1 MKKTGIIVVLGLFAV
16 IIFAQQ
22 PMQTRKFYDEESATI
37 LKELQKKISA
47 YKDISISFTF
57 RSEKKDKFIDE
68 IKGTSLIKGEKYV
81 LKTDQQQIYCN
92 GISVWSYLP
101 EQKEVTVS
109 KYDKDDD
116 AQMMNPLKMIQ
127 GYEKSY
133 KSNFI
138 RETVEKGVLMQ
149 IIDLTPLKPTSYY
162 KVRLTLDKNK
172 KQIIRISIYEKD
184 GMQYTY
190 IVDKFEVNKNLSDE
204 QFVFDISKHSGV
216 EVIDMR

>member
-1 MKKTGIIVVLGLFAV
+1 MKKIRLITVFSLFAAAV
-16 IIFAQQ
+16 FAQQ
-22 PMQTRKFYDEESATI
+22 PTQTRKFHDEESTNV

-116 AQMMNPLKMIQ
+116 SQMMNPLKMIQ

-138 RETVEKGVLMQ
+138 RETVEKGVLIQ
-149 IIDLTPLKPTSYY
+149 IIDLTPLKPSSYY
-162 KVRLTLDKNK
+162 KIRLTLDKNK
-172 KQIIRISIYEKD
+172 KQIISVTVYEKD

-190 IVDKFEVNKNLSDE
+190 IVNRFEVNKNLSDE

>member
-1 MKKTGIIVVLGLFAV
+1 MNKIGLIIVLSLSVAGV
-16 IIFAQQ
+16 FAQQ
-22 PMQTRKFYDEESATI
+22 PMQTRKFHDEESANI

-47 YKDISISFTF
+47 YKDISISFTL

-68 IKGTSLIKGEKYV
+68 IKGTSIIKGDKYV
-81 LKTDQQQIYCN
+81 LRTDQQQIYCN
-92 GISVWSYLP
+92 GISVWSYLT
-101 EQKEVTVS
+101 EQKEVTIS
-109 KYDKDDD
+109 KYDKDEDS
-116 AQMMNPLKMIQ
+116 QMMNPLKMIQ
-127 GYEKSY
+127 EYEKSY

-172 KQIIRISIYEKD
+172 KQIIRITIYEKD

-190 IVDKFEVNKNLSDE
+190 IVNKFEVNKNLQDE

>member
-16 IIFAQQ
+16 NIFAQQ
-22 PMQTRKFYDEESATI
+22 PMQTRKFYDDESANI
-37 LKELQKKISA
+37 LKELQKKIST

-68 IKGTSLIKGEKYV
+68 MKGTFLIKGEKYV

-92 GISVWSYLP
+92 ETSVWSYLP
-101 EQKEVTVS
+101 EQKEVTVF

-172 KQIIRISIYEKD
+172 KQIIRITIYEKD

-216 EVIDMR
+216 EIIDMR